1 MHAEQVRIKE
11 LKTKASL
18 GVMNVTR
25 QDAAFVITVEN
36 IGQNPIRIRA
46 CLDSGFSSVLV
57 NGSPTPE
64 FKLSKGLR
72 QGDPFFHIIFIIAI
86 EALHIAM
93 LEARENTFSKVASG
107 LKVNL
112 SKSRLIGV
120 GPQEEEARMLSFGG
134 RLVLIKSVMSN
145 MPVYF
150 FSLYRALCKVIKS
163 LDRGV
168 RIGSLDACNI
178 SLLAKWWWRWK
189 NEDLAL
195 WKQVIHAIHGSIEGE
210 SIKKGMWANIKK
222 LDQELQHHNIPLK
235 SLFTQLVEKG
245 DTVNLWKDD
254 WFGDFNLA
262 SMFPRL
268 YTLEIE
274 KDFPLSERL
283 LRVDGSQLSN
293 LPDSWRWSLQKSGKF
308 TVKSL
313 RSRIEKQMFQN
324 HIHYTRWSQLV
335 PNKGISGYEH
345 IGEERSHS
353 PSQLANKSTRQEKQR
368 PEGPKETNSPKQR
381 EKRRITRVSKD
392 TRAFNPSRH
401 IREERVQQARLQTLK
416 SDFEMLHMKED
427 EIIDTFTAKLTTLLN
442 KAASLGH
449 TIEDETL
456 VQKLLNAI
464 PDRTKPNVQSNLVKE
479 DLETTLLM
487 AILDDEEQKVSLHEE
502 DVGYKETNKDSLW
515 YLDNGASNH
524 MTGSNIL
531 SLGQFTEIGCKVV
544 MEDDELRLYDMDNK
558 IFMKVTRQRNR
569 LYKANLRIDYMSEHI
584 NDEPEWTDFKIGNP
598 EVTNEHHDQGFQ
610 PIEEDNE
617 FPNNDDDD
625 YASPTRDS
633 PTHSQTPHTP
643 STRSSEE
650 LLLAKD
656 ELKNYKEASSDQK
669 RIEAMKAEL
678 DSINRNNT
686 WKLTTLPK
694 GHKII
699 GLKWVFKTKRD
710 ANGNIIKHKARLLAK
725 GYIQEHSIDCE
736 EVFAPVARMETIRLL
751 LTIAA
756 NNKWEVHHLDVKYAF
771 LHEDLKEEVYVTQ
784 PEGFV
789 KK

>member
-1 MHAEQVRIKE
+1 MASSNNQTYGKWRAKDFNKEGKESIKWKNNPNARRASTNQGTKDKSKLRCYE
-11 LKTKASL
+11 CDKTRRSVCDYGGEYWPKPNPGARSSQASVSTKEATQGKLK
-18 GVMNVTR
+18 
-25 QDAAFVITVEN
+25 
-36 IGQNPIRIRA
+36 IRA

-392 TRAFNPSRH
+392 TRAFNPSR
-401 IREERVQQARLQTLK
+401 
-416 SDFEMLHMKED
+416 
-427 EIIDTFTAKLTTLLN
+427 
-442 KAASLGH
+442 
-449 TIEDETL
+449 
-456 VQKLLNAI
+456 
-464 PDRTKPNVQSNLVKE
+464 TKPNVQSNLVKE

-569 LYKANLRIDYMSEHI
+569 LYKANLRIVRGFRTL
-584 NDEPEWTDFKIGNP
+584 NDLYENI
-598 EVTNEHHDQGFQ
+598 
-610 PIEEDNE
+610 
-617 FPNNDDDD
+617 
-625 YASPTRDS
+625 
-633 PTHSQTPHTP
+633 
-643 STRSSEE
+643 EE